1 MKRSISLDFLKLV
14 AILGM
19 MALYMMSIVGGLP
32 VAHADGLPG
41 GTVADRVVRAV
52 DIAKPAVVR
61 IFTSL
66 GGHLTV
72 HFSATQN
79 VSFPQGGGAYPVTLS
94 GSRTFIS
101 ARVDILTADH
111 VVNPPP

>member
-19 MALYMMSIVGGLP
+19 MALYMISIAGGTP
-32 VAHADGLPG
+32 VAHADGIPG
-41 GTVADRVVRAV
+41 GNVADPVVRAV
-52 DIAKPAVVR
+52 DIAKPAVLR

-66 GGHLTV
+66 GGHLTD

-79 VSFPQGGGAYPVTLS
+79 VSFPQGRAAYPVTLS
-94 GSRTFIS
+94 GSVSFI
-101 ARVDILTADH
+101 TAL
-111 VVNPPP
+111 